1 VERFSTP
8 KRMTLGSVLIARLMN
23 GRMKMSKTAWVNR
36 ANYEAWLNGEEGA
49 ESPFLWEKES
59 RHADMAL
66 VPVREPS
73 EPVGGPWKLWNGWG
87 PANDGL
93 MRVER
98 IGPSLGGLE
107 AFYNTHKTDIQATLE
122 DLRLVVN
129 AVNLYLQ
136 PSEPVEGLD
145 VDRYWDGEP
154 TKYSAHLQPPTNQQA
169 EPVAWLIE
177 WWNKLTDKWT
187 YFELVEK
194 EPTPSEFGDP
204 NVFRWRPLYLNPPS
218 REHLA
223 ASSATCSPTALGSQV
238 GRLRYP
244 GLEREALDHEAM
256 ERLRTEGISISRQS
270 EGWFYKAE
278 HHMAGHFYTA
288 ADPADAILGGPEDE

>member
-1 VERFSTP
+1 
-8 KRMTLGSVLIARLMN
+8 
-23 GRMKMSKTAWVNR
+23 MSKTAWVNR
-36 ANYEAWLNGEEGA
+36 ANYEAWINGEDVP
-49 ESPFLWEKES
+49 SPFLWEKQS
-59 RHADMAL
+59 RHANMA
-66 VPVREPS
+66 
-73 EPVGGPWKLWNGWG
+73 
-87 PANDGL
+87 
-93 MRVER
+93 
-98 IGPSLGGLE
+98 IGPS
-107 AFYNTHKTDIQATLE
+107 
-122 DLRLVVN
+122 V
-129 AVNLYLQ
+129 Q
-136 PSEPVEGLD
+136 PS
-145 VDRYWDGEP
+145 
-154 TKYSAHLQPPTNQQA
+154 